1 MATNLL
7 EVKLMRV
14 EWIQPGAIKADGS
27 AGAHE
32 QEKVLK
38 QFMTPLGSADK
49 QRQEQEKEE
58 LSRKDLMG
66 LLEEKIGQLNRT
78 MEIFNKRLRFE
89 VHDETERIMVKI
101 LEKKADNTD
110 EVIKEIPPERVL
122 DMLARLEEMIGLL
135 IDERI

>member
-1 MATNLL
+1 
-7 EVKLMRV
+7 MRV
-14 EWIQPGAIKADGS
+14 ERIQPETVKADGS

-49 QRQEQEKEE
+49 QRQEQKKEE

-66 LLEEKIGQLNRT
+66 LLEDKVGQLNRT
-78 MEIFNKRLRFE
+78 MEIFDKRLRFE

-101 LEKKADNTD
+101 LEKQTDNMTD
-110 EVIKEIPPERVL
+110 EVIREIPPERVL
-122 DMLARLEEMIGLL
+122 DMLARIEEMIGLL

>member
-1 MATNLL
+1 
-7 EVKLMRV
+7 MRV
-14 EWIQPGAIKADGS
+14 ERIQPETVKADGS

-49 QRQEQEKEE
+49 QRQEQKKEE

-66 LLEEKIGQLNRT
+66 LLEDKVGQLNRT

-101 LEKKADNTD
+101 LEKKVDNMTD
-110 EVIKEIPPERVL
+110 EVIREIPPERVL
-122 DMLARLEEMIGLL
+122 DMLARIEEMIGLL

>member
-1 MATNLL
+1 
-7 EVKLMRV
+7 MRV
-14 EWIQPGAIKADGS
+14 ERIQPENVKADGA
-27 AGAHE
+27 AGVQEEQKVLRQFMSPLGAVE
-32 QEKVLK
+32 QERREAK
-38 QFMTPLGSADK
+38 
-49 QRQEQEKEE
+49 KEE
-58 LSRKDLMG
+58 LSRNELLG
-66 LLEEKIGQLNRT
+66 LLEEKTGQLNRT
-78 MEIFNKRLRFE
+78 MEIFNKHLRFE

>member
-1 MATNLL
+1 
-7 EVKLMRV
+7 MRV
-14 EWIQPGAIKADGS
+14 ERIQPGAIKADGS

-101 LEKKADNTD
+101 LEIKTD
-110 EVIKEIPPERVL
+110 EVIREIPPERVL
-122 DMLARLEEMIGLL
+122 DMLARIEEMIGFL
-135 IDERI
+135 IDERV

>member
-1 MATNLL
+1 
-7 EVKLMRV
+7 MRV
-14 EWIQPGAIKADGS
+14 ERIQPGAIKADGS

-66 LLEEKIGQLNRT
+66 LLEDKVGQLNRT
-78 MEIFNKRLRFE
+78 MEIFDKRLRFE

-101 LEKKADNTD
+101 LEKQTDNMTD
-110 EVIKEIPPERVL
+110 EVIREIPPERVL
-122 DMLARLEEMIGLL
+122 DMLARIEEMIGLL